1 VSTPNEAQTTGGIV
15 IDHPEAAATEQSEE
29 LVAAAEQAGELLA
42 ADPSEEPAAA
52 AKQSDEPA
60 AAVERSQRL
69 VAVTDQ
75 SGELVAAIEQE
86 LSALF
91 RRSRSASLRLARRV
105 HPDMDAAGYALISQ
119 IELGA
124 GTGVRA
130 SDVAQAL
137 GLDKSTVSRGIT
149 QLESL
154 GLIER
159 VGDPDDGRARLL
171 RLTAVG
177 ADRYEAMRT
186 QRRTE
191 FRAILDRWNPTEL
204 SHLGLLLARLNTD
217 LGQ

>member
-1 VSTPNEAQTTGGIV
+1 MTVHTPE
-15 IDHPEAAATEQSEE
+15 TEQREP
-29 LVAAAEQAGELLA
+29 LVA
-42 ADPSEEPAAA
+42 D
-52 AKQSDEPA
+52 
-60 AAVERSQRL
+60 
-69 VAVTDQ
+69 
-75 SGELVAAIEQE
+75 IEQQ

-119 IELGA
+119 IEPGTSNGGA
-124 GTGVRA
+124 GVRA

-171 RLTAVG
+171 RLTTVG
-177 ADRYEAMRT
+177 AERFGAMRT
-186 QRRTE
+186 QRQTE
-191 FRAILDRWNPTEL
+191 FRAILDRWNPTDL
-204 SHLGLLLARLNTD
+204 ADLGRLLTRLNTD
-217 LGQ
+217 LS